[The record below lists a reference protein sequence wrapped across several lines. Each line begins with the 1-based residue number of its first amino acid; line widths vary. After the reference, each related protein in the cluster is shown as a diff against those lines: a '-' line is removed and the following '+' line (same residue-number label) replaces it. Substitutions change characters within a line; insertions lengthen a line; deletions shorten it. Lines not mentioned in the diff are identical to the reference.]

1 MRREP
6 DRIIQD
12 LASASAAHVLAPY
25 AAPVWLPGRHL
36 QTVYPALLPQSAL
49 PYRREHW
56 ETPDGDVV
64 ALDWLDGRA
73 GAPVLVLFHGLE
85 GSSHS
90 HYALALMRAVQ
101 ARKWNGIVY
110 HFRGCGGAPNRL
122 PRAYHSGDTAEA
134 DWAVPRLKARFPDV
148 PLYAVGVSLGGN
160 LLLKWLGEQG
170 HAASALVTRAAAV
183 SAPLDLMAS
192 GAALERG
199 VNRFYARVFLATL
212 KPKVMHIL
220 ERHPKLCDLEHLLA
234 ARTMRQFDDA
244 FTAPV
249 HGFRDTDDYWTRASS
264 KPWLA
269 RIAVPT
275 LVLNARNDPFLPE
288 HALPGRSEVSSH
300 VTLEF
305 PAEGGHV
312 GFCTGPFP
320 GRINWLPSRLL
331 AFFDAAPAPRRAVAN
346 RPPLLLHQDD

>member
-1 MRREP
+1 MRRDP
-6 DRIIQD
+6 DRIIRD
-12 LASASAAHVLAPY
+12 MASAGAADVPEPY
-25 AAPVWLPGRHL
+25 AAPAWLPGRHL
-36 QTVYPALLPQSAL
+36 QTVYPALLPRAPL
-49 PYRREHW
+49 AYRRERW
-56 ETPDGDVV
+56 DTPDGDFV

-73 GAPVLVLFHGLE
+73 GAPLLVLFHGLE
-85 GSSHS
+85 GGSRS

-101 ARKWNGIVY
+101 VLGWNGVVY

-134 DWAVPRLKARFPDV
+134 DWALPRLKARFPRAPV
-148 PLYAVGVSLGGN
+148 YAVGVSLGGN
-160 LLLKWLGEQG
+160 LLLKWLGEKG
-170 HAASALVTRAAAV
+170 SAASDLVARAAAV

-192 GAALERG
+192 GDALERG
-199 VNRFYARVFLATL
+199 INRFYARVFLATL
-212 KPKVMHIL
+212 KPKVVDLL
-220 ERHPKLCDLEHLLA
+220 ERHPGLCDRERLLR

-288 HALPGRSEVSSH
+288 HALPRPSEVSSH
-300 VTLEF
+300 VALEF
-305 PAEGGHV
+305 PAQGGHV

-320 GRINWLPSRLL
+320 GRITWLPRRLL
-331 AFFDAAPAPRRAVAN
+331 AFFGAPGRIEVG
-346 RPPLLLHQDD
+346 